1 MRSIAKD
8 KGLHSYYKLTKADL
22 VALLLQQSSAEMPTP
37 PSRSKDKGGRCAF
50 PIKIIPRPQEMD
62 EFEKDD
68 MKNSR
73 PVVER
78 RLSKLHKW
86 LDDYASKPIKK
97 AVDKAFSREKSSML
111 RLYDGA
117 KKTLKD
123 MVEKEAVKEY

>member
-8 KGLHSYYKLTKADL
+8 KSLDGYHKLTKADL
-22 VALLLQQSSAEMPTP
+22 VGLLLEQSSAEMPTP
-37 PSRSKDKGGRCAF
+37 PPRSEGKEGRRAF
-50 PIKIIPRPQEMD
+50 PVKIIPRPQEMD
-62 EFEKDD
+62 EFEKED
-68 MKNSR
+68 MKKSR

-97 AVDKAFSREKSSML
+97 VVDKAFSREKSSML

-123 MVEKEAVKEY
+123 MVGKEAEKEH